1 MANRVFLH
9 VATPK
14 SGTTYLQRVLW
25 RNAEVLRK
33 GNVLLPGTFKRHY
46 TAAKSVTDR
55 KQMRQVNIKVTG
67 AWPRLAEQIN
77 SWPDDALVSHE
88 LFAPA
93 TVEQAETAK
102 AALNAAETHLILT
115 ARALHKQLP
124 AAWQQGVRGG
134 NTLTFDRY
142 LDRIRTG
149 EGTAA
154 KWFWSV
160 QSLADIA
167 QRWGVGIPAEHIHI
181 VTVPPDSSN
190 PGLLWQRYASVLSID
205 PASCD
210 IDIPKK
216 NVSVGAVEAELM
228 RRVHNRGDSRFRDD
242 RRYSPWTRR
251 LLVKGVL
258 SERRGTPFGPPDDAR
273 EWLSERTAAMTRAI
287 EAGGFSVVGDL
298 RELDWQPPLV
308 ETRQISDV
316 TEEEIAEL
324 CAWTIGRLQEE
335 LVQRHPAAALPAV
348 GPDDGIDGI
357 LELLEHIR
365 AAEEGVPPRRAP
377 HVPRATRATSTTERL
392 RRAVS
397 VARIL

>member
-25 RNAEVLRK
+25 RNVEVLRQ

-55 KQMRQVNIKVTG
+55 ERMRQVNIKVND
-67 AWPRLAEQIN
+67 AWPRLAGQSN
-77 SWPDDALVSHE
+77 SWPGDVLISHE

-93 TVEQAETAK
+93 TAGQAAAAK
-102 AALNAAETHLILT
+102 GALHAAETHLILT
-115 ARALHKQLP
+115 ARSLHKQIP

-134 NTLTFDRY
+134 RTLPFDGY
-142 LDRIRTG
+142 LEHLRTDKG
-149 EGTAA
+149 RAA
-154 KWFWSV
+154 WFWSV
-160 QSLADIA
+160 QDLADIA
-167 QRWGVGIPAEHIHI
+167 HRWGADIPEERIHI

-190 PGLLWQRYASVLSID
+190 PGMLWQRYASVLGID

-216 NVSVGAVEAELM
+216 NVSVGAVEAELT
-228 RRVHNRGDSRFRDD
+228 RRVNDHRDLRFSDD
-242 RRYSPWTRR
+242 PRFSPWTRR
-251 LLVKGVL
+251 LLVKKIL
-258 SERRGTPFGPPDDAR
+258 AERRGAPFGPSEEDR
-273 EWLSERTAAMTRAI
+273 GWLSERTAAMTRAI

-308 ETRQISDV
+308 ETRQTSDV

-365 AAEEGVPPRRAP
+365 AAEEGVPPRPAP
-377 HVPRATRATSTTERL
+377 HAPRATRASSMTERL

-397 VARIL
+397 VARII